1 MARSNRLIIV
11 VGVLL
16 AVVAFVG
23 TLAFLGAQK
32 PTSAQEDA
40 TRAVLV
46 AAEAIDVG
54 EEVTPAKVE
63 VRELPAEAVVG
74 TPIADPSALGNRA
87 AVFAVEPGGQV
98 SQEIFGQVGSD
109 AIDIAGQLRPGERA
123 IAFQVD
129 RVTGLNFVVRQGD
142 VIDVVMSADVNVV
155 RVDEETGESST
166 PEGLGDQRTVKTV
179 LQAKRVLFVS
189 HTDVRPVADD
199 TETGEEDPNAPA
211 AAPTE
216 NVIIIIAG
224 SDQDAELLK
233 FAQRDMGEVG
243 AITVTLRG
251 AGDVETENTSG
262 VTLDRLISEYGV
274 PVPNVVIL
282 PESAPA
288 S

>member
-16 AVVAFVG
+16 AVVVFVG

-32 PTSAQEDA
+32 PTSAQEDT
-40 TRAVLV
+40 TRSVLV

-63 VRELPAEAVVG
+63 VRELPVEAIVG
-74 TPIADPSALGNRA
+74 TPIADPSAVGNRA

-142 VIDVVMSADVNVV
+142 VIDVVMSAEVNVV
-155 RVDEETGESST
+155 SVDEATGEST
-166 PEGLGDQRTVKTV
+166 VPEGLGAQRTVKTV
-179 LQAKRVLFVS
+179 LQGKRVLFVS
-189 HTDVRPVADD
+189 HTEVGPPPE
-199 TETGEEDPNAPA
+199 ETGEEDPNAPA
-211 AAPTE
+211 AVPTE

-233 FAQRDMGEVG
+233 FAQRDVGEVG
-243 AITVTLRG
+243 GITVTLRG
-251 AGDVETENTSG
+251 AGDVETESTTG
-262 VTLDRLISEYGV
+262 VTLDRLITEYGV
-274 PVPNVVIL
+274 PVPDVVIL
-282 PESAPA
+282 PESEPA